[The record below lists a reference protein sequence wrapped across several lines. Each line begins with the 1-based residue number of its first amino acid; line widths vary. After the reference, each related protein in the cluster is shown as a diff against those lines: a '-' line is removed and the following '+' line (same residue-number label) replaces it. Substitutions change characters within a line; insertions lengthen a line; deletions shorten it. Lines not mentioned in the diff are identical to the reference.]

1 MILVRWYNFYLYSK
15 MGKVKVA
22 QSCPTLCDS
31 IHGVLQAR
39 ILEWVAFP
47 FYRGSSQLRDQTQ
60 VSHIAGRLVTNWAIR
75 EAQQHMKYNN
85 LWKVHTR
92 HFIVKKLWFLFLS
105 TFFLLSLCLP
115 ASLRHLWF
123 LSSCSLCCKSC

>member
-1 MILVRWYNFYLYSK
+1 MILVRWCNFYLHSK

-22 QSCPTLCDS
+22 QSYPTLYSPWSSPCQNTRVVDFLFS
-31 IHGVLQAR
+31 
-39 ILEWVAFP
+39 
-47 FYRGSSQLRDQTQ
+47 RGSSQLRGQTQ
-60 VSHIAGRLVTNWAIR
+60 VSHVAGRFVTNWAIR

-92 HFIVKKLWFLFLS
+92 HFILKKFWFLFLS

-115 ASLRHLWF
+115 ASLCHLWF
-123 LSSCSLCCKSC
+123 LSSCSLRCKSC